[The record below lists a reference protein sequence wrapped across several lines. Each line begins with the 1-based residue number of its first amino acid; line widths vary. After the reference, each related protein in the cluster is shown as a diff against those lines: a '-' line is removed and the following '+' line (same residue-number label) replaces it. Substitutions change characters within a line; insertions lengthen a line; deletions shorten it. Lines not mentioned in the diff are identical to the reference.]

1 MPLSAYAIAILVLGL
16 LAAAAG
22 FLLAFRQSWL
32 RRLVR
37 RLAGRDPA
45 IPRRGTRERGEDPV
59 HYAMIISGIM
69 LMAFGILIAVFTVS
83 YELLTAP

>member
-37 RLAGRDPA
+37 RLTGRDPA
-45 IPRRGTRERGEDPV
+45 TPRRGTRERGEDPV

-83 YELLTAP
+83 YELLTAG